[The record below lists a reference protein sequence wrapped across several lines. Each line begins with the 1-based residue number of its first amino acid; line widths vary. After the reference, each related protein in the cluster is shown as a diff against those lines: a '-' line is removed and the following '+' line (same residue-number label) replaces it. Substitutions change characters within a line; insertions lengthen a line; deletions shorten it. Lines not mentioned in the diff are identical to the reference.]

1 MAYKLRLAD
10 INDKGVYFYVY
21 TGNRR
26 LFYLKDTMVC
36 SKTSKLKFN
45 REKNS

>member
-1 MAYKLRLAD
+1 MAYKARLAD

-26 LFYLKDTMVC
+26 LFLFEGYNSVFK
-36 SKTSKLKFN
+36 KTLN
-45 REKNS
+45 KN